1 MKVGGCI
8 FLWTVVSENWNTP
21 IKVPIKAAIDGV
33 IDGTRSVT
41 VDLTVKVENIAIITN
56 VKTVQ
61 VITYPLYHCKIC
73 INQRLKCSYLL
84 MLH

>member
-1 MKVGGCI
+1 MRNPTSNLI
-8 FLWTVVSENWNTP
+8 HMTRRENLLRNPISNLINWNTP

-41 VDLTVKVENIAIITN
+41 VELTVKVENIAIITN

-73 INQRLKCSYLL
+73 IN
-84 MLH
+84 